1 MSPRVAFW
9 TSSFE
14 ARMEAVASEVAL
26 LRRHLPRSSAWGLHS
41 SAWCRTGRRSVCL
54 HPKLQLPF
62 RVLTR
67 LLEPL
72 HDVNHVFGSLGDWH
86 YLEGPRRRPVI
97 LTAAVDGKPV
107 DRQLLERVSVFVAE
121 TPAGR
126 DALIAD
132 GFGDRVRMILPPVN
146 LDRFRPTAQPDG
158 PFTVLFASSPD
169 RSDWL
174 AGRGVPQL
182 LDAAAELADVRFRL
196 LWRPWGDTLPTVQQW
211 VRDRSLDNVD
221 IVPGC
226 VADMAAEYARS
237 DAVIAPFTDAAQC
250 KPAPNSL
257 IEGLACGRPTV
268 STPTVGLAEIV
279 TETACGVV
287 AEHDGPALAEAIRR
301 IRSEWPKFSTNAR
314 STAERLFDERRFV
327 DDYLRLYESVTAPGS
342 LPVRPHAVSGA
353 AS

>member
-1 MSPRVAFW
+1 MSPRVAIW

-26 LRRHLPRSSAWGLHS
+26 LRKHLPRSSAWGLHS
-41 SAWCRTGRRSVCL
+41 SAWCRLGTRSLCL

-72 HDVNHVFGSLGDWH
+72 HDVNHVLGSLGDWH

-97 LTAAVDGKPV
+97 LTSAVDGMPV
-107 DRQLLERVSVFVAE
+107 DRQLLDRVRVFVAE

-126 DALIAD
+126 DSLIAD
-132 GFGDRVRMILPPVN
+132 GFDDRVRMILPPVN
-146 LDRFRPTAQPDG
+146 LDRFQPTAQPDG

-174 AGRGVPQL
+174 AGRGVPLL
-182 LDAAAELADVRFRL
+182 LDTAAELPDVRFRL
-196 LWRPWGDTLPTVQQW
+196 LWRPWGDTLPTVDQW
-211 VRDRSLDNVD
+211 VRERSLQNVE

-226 VADMAAEYARS
+226 VADMATEYAQS
-237 DAVIAPFTDAAQC
+237 HAVITPFTNAAQC

-257 IEGLACGRPTV
+257 IEGLACGRPAVCTA
-268 STPTVGLAEIV
+268 TVGLAEIV
-279 TETACGVV
+279 TETGCGIV
-287 AEHDGPALAEAIRR
+287 AEPDGPALAEGIRR
-301 IRSEWPKFSTNAR
+301 VRSDWSAFSTRAR
-314 STAERLFDERRFV
+314 STAEQLFDERRFV
-327 DDYLRLYESVTAPGS
+327 DDYLRLYESVMAPGF
-342 LPVRPHAVSGA
+342 LPVSSHAVSGA
-353 AS
+353 A